1 MAKAEE
7 AALVPQRQA
16 RASGARVQ
24 QRRERRD
31 AWTKAE
37 ERAFLATLAECCN
50 ISEAA
55 RAIGKCRQG
64 AYDRRKRRAAFA
76 RAWDEAL
83 EQGYCEIEMAL
94 MRAALFGSESE
105 EIVLDGDGAL
115 LMNLQCL
122 VTIAE
127 AAPKNF
133 LHFVSENGCY
143 EANGSHPI
151 PGQGKVDF
159 AGMARSAGYA
169 HVFEFGGMNQ
179 FTSELPGIMALEGPV
194 FVPLKIEPA
203 GELEYDYPYTHGA
216 QARED
221 FKQAI
226 APMIAKRDA
235 T

>member
-1 MAKAEE
+1 MAKAGE

-105 EIVLDGDGAL
+105 EVVLDGDGAVKSRKVKRAPNLSIGLRL
-115 LMNLQCL
+115 LQHHRAR
-122 VTIAE
+122 VATIR
-127 AAPKNF
+127 AAAGGRGDGGRGGGGPDTADAKARVRKV
-133 LHFVSENGCY
+133 LDEIRRRR
-143 EANGSHPI
+143 AA
-151 PGQGKVDF
+151 GQ
-159 AGMARSAGYA
+159 
-169 HVFEFGGMNQ
+169 
-179 FTSELPGIMALEGPV
+179 
-194 FVPLKIEPA
+194 
-203 GELEYDYPYTHGA
+203 
-216 QARED
+216 
-221 FKQAI
+221 
-226 APMIAKRDA
+226 
-235 T
+235 

>member
-1 MAKAEE
+1 MTKAGE

-64 AYDRRKRRAAFA
+64 AYDRRKRR
-76 RAWDEAL
+76 DEAL

-105 EIVLDGDGAL
+105 EIVLDGDGAVKSRKVKRAPNLSIGLRL
-115 LMNLQCL
+115 LQHHRAR
-122 VTIAE
+122 VTTIR
-127 AAPKNF
+127 AAAGGRGGGGGPDTADAKARVRKV
-133 LHFVSENGCY
+133 LDEIRRRR
-143 EANGSHPI
+143 AA
-151 PGQGKVDF
+151 GQ
-159 AGMARSAGYA
+159 
-169 HVFEFGGMNQ
+169 
-179 FTSELPGIMALEGPV
+179 
-194 FVPLKIEPA
+194 
-203 GELEYDYPYTHGA
+203 
-216 QARED
+216 
-221 FKQAI
+221 
-226 APMIAKRDA
+226 
-235 T
+235 

>member
-105 EIVLDGDGAL
+105 EIVLDGDGAVKSRKVKRAPNLSIGLRL
-115 LMNLQCL
+115 LQHHRAR
-122 VTIAE
+122 VTTIR
-127 AAPKNF
+127 AAAGGGGGGGRGGGGPDTADAKAR
-133 LHFVSENGCY
+133 VR
-143 EANGSHPI
+143 
-151 PGQGKVDF
+151 KVLDEIRRRRA
-159 AGMARSAGYA
+159 AGR
-169 HVFEFGGMNQ
+169 
-179 FTSELPGIMALEGPV
+179 
-194 FVPLKIEPA
+194 
-203 GELEYDYPYTHGA
+203 
-216 QARED
+216 
-221 FKQAI
+221 
-226 APMIAKRDA
+226 
-235 T
+235 

>member
-1 MAKAEE
+1 MAKAGE

-16 RASGARVQ
+16 RAGGARVQ

-105 EIVLDGDGAL
+105 EIVLDGDGAVKSRKVKRAPNLSIGLRL
-115 LMNLQCL
+115 LQHHRAR
-122 VTIAE
+122 VATIR
-127 AAPKNF
+127 AAAGGRGGGGRGGGGPDTADAKARVRKV
-133 LHFVSENGCY
+133 LDEIRRRR
-143 EANGSHPI
+143 AA
-151 PGQGKVDF
+151 GQ
-159 AGMARSAGYA
+159 
-169 HVFEFGGMNQ
+169 
-179 FTSELPGIMALEGPV
+179 
-194 FVPLKIEPA
+194 
-203 GELEYDYPYTHGA
+203 
-216 QARED
+216 
-221 FKQAI
+221 
-226 APMIAKRDA
+226 
-235 T
+235 